1 MSALPKPA
9 SPAAPPVELGRLI
22 AELIAVSGRLC
33 DLMEQETAML
43 KTPGLPKLDNIVP
56 EKLKLSARYDS
67 LMQVARMQP
76 AGQLKS
82 EPDAPRLAET
92 LTRLQSLAQDN
103 AKIVDIHLKANR
115 RVLDLVAR
123 AARRAT
129 TTTFTYG
136 KGRMG
141 YGIRSERHPSV
152 AVNRVL

>member
-1 MSALPKPA
+1 MSALPKPV
-9 SPAAPPVELGRLI
+9 PTPPVEPGRLV
-22 AELIAVSGRLC
+22 AELIVVTDRLC
-33 DLMEQETAML
+33 VLMAAETALL
-43 KTPGLPKLDNIVP
+43 KSPGLPKLDAIVP

-76 AGQLKS
+76 PGQLKN
-82 EPDAPRLAET
+82 EADAPRLAAT
-92 LTRLQSLAQDN
+92 LARLQSLAQDN
-103 AKIVDIHLKANR
+103 AKTVDVHIKANR

-136 KGRMG
+136 KQRMG

-152 AVNRVL
+152 SVNRVL

>member
-1 MSALPKPA
+1 MSALPKP
-9 SPAAPPVELGRLI
+9 SPAPTPVEPGRLV
-22 AELIAVSGRLC
+22 AELIAVSDRLC
-33 DLMEQETAML
+33 ALMEQETAVL
-43 KTPGLPKLDNIVP
+43 KAPGVPKLDAIVP

-67 LMQVARMQP
+67 LMQLARLQP
-76 AGQLKS
+76 PGQLKG

-103 AKIVDIHLKANR
+103 AQVVDIHMKANR

-136 KGRMG
+136 KERMG